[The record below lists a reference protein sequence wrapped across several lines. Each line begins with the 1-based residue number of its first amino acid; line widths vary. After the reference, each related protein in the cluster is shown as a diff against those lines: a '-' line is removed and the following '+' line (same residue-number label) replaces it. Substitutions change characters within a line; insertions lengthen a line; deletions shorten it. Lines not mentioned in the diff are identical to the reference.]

1 MPEIVF
7 SIRLTS
13 DDWDEVMHGWRCPA
27 LNVPGAVVEA
37 IYVEGSRVDTA
48 RYEVLTQ
55 NTLIRWVTSDQPP
68 RVVAS
73 IKLTEALSL
82 GKETE
87 RWKRLAIILP
97 VVATLIAATITAAA
111 TYFAKM
117 PDIHT
122 SDTSMLTPA
131 GNPGGVKIP
140 EKGGGP
146 PINVIAD
153 ENTRFSNALGIE
165 LNRIYL
171 SRFKDDDAS
180 RYFGFHQK
188 EGATDLDI
196 NVSLTRSDTDVQP
209 IISIYSGNGTRLFSR
224 WHENTD
230 GSSIKWTRPLTPG
243 DYVIEVKPN
252 GASGNFTQFL
262 LSLSPR

>member
-1 MPEIVF
+1 MSEIVF

-13 DDWDEVMHGWRCPA
+13 DDWDEVMHGWRCSA
-27 LNVPGAVVEA
+27 LNVPGAIVEA
-37 IYVEGSRVDTA
+37 VYVEGTRIDTA
-48 RYEVLTQ
+48 RYEVLIQ
-55 NTLIRWVTSDQPP
+55 NTFIRWIASDQPP
-68 RVVAS
+68 RVAVS
-73 IKLTEALSL
+73 IRLTEALSL

-97 VVATLIAATITAAA
+97 VLATVLAAIITGAA
-111 TYFAKM
+111 TYFAKTG
-117 PDIHT
+117 DART
-122 SDTSMLTPA
+122 ADTSMLPQPS
-131 GNPGGVKIP
+131 NPGGVKTP
-140 EKGGGP
+140 EKVGNR
-146 PINVIAD
+146 PIDVIAD

-165 LNRIYL
+165 LSQIYL

-196 NVSLTRSDTDVQP
+196 NVSLMRSDTDVQP
-209 IISIYSGNGTRLFSR
+209 IILIYSSNGTKLFSR
-224 WHENTD
+224 WHEHTD
-230 GSSIKWTRPLTPG
+230 GSSIKWTRPVTPG
-243 DYVIEVKPN
+243 DYVIEIKPN